1 MATSTPWDKIPK
13 VQQDILIKNGH
24 KPGAPF
30 VSMADKVA
38 ATEKAKI
45 ILKKPI
51 SSASSG
57 ESKKGGFLTS
67 PSSGSDSTGTSKT
80 IPAPIKK
87 AVSIKSTKDAI
98 GGVGDFAKRTA
109 KAVGNKET
117 ATKAG
122 KVSEEEKIK
131 NDTTLDKEA
140 VKKLRAF
147 VNAKTSLDNASQ
159 YIKPIALLDYY
170 APYVKIRLFYP
181 KRVNGKYLTVDLLTS
196 EFLTSSTD
204 SPNQALRMNN
214 YVESLSLVAE
224 GGSDIKFTLKLID
237 SNLDFTDSI
246 LMRFS
251 KEFGNGIFLEIEYGW
266 SNKEKKSLVK
276 WNGEKKPVFF
286 TNGFVGK
293 VDTVEVDENL
303 ESKRIV
309 TITGIRIDNL
319 PGELSTVLPYN
330 ELGPYPMITYQFIK
344 FLQLDAEQMKK
355 IVQLASGYNASEP
368 DKGVQRNKNKTIKDL
383 KINSVIRGKEEDLKK
398 LIDKFHNSLKT
409 LRKSVDEKDP
419 RFDFLSNIG
428 LGTDLELNSKEVER
442 FYISQGFK
450 QVIQSKDSFGNLT
463 EELMRKFTTIIR
475 DIRIHPFEAL
485 KYIVGVMNAKINDAK
500 ISDENIPGILI
511 NDFVGILD
519 KKKSSFDKNSFEL
532 IPRETEDYEIGTL
545 AGWAN
550 WDMLRL
556 DQIYDSN
563 EALRMVGILPSDIV
577 VSPTTSW
584 GDLLNMC
591 AQKCLVYSEAL
602 DLDESGEVKIDP
614 LSNMPKKLSKDEINK
629 KGKEKDASYIPILET
644 SFDKKTKEVAFKLA
658 KDFKKVSPMKI
669 KCLLTNKEQA
679 LDMLKGIELL
689 NEAKSQKSF
698 RSVSEIDTALEKGNK
713 KELREEIKTQAES
726 AKKSAIETKSKVE
739 HAAKKDFFYVINI
752 YNDKQYDLFDANF
765 AKNNILQGYSY
776 RMHTQNEYAYNFN
789 PGLPGTKLINFPDV
803 LSFKP
808 NLGNIITYLQ
818 NIISASKNLVIQ
830 VPDGDAS
837 RAIITSSDKK
847 ARERALEEK
856 RQQKKGFM
864 DDKAKAKGEETKEL
878 AEKIKNLQ
886 KEITDDENYLKS
898 SIVSDEDTNAMYKN
912 PIYLNVKTPLSAIYG
927 NGKNNNDIGILKTN
941 IVNFRKRFM
950 ASASSQYEASLEI
963 MGDPSFNDIANFGTA
978 LIYIKVY
985 NPDGSDSM
993 HTGIYRLKGVRHEL
1007 QSGAFKTNLSLHRD
1021 PKIDNPELL
1030 KDLESAIYSDALTKE
1045 EAWNRI
1051 TDKINLQDFAKEK
1064 DTKGKSLQ
1072 VNSATAISN
1081 TNKLSDAIKGEAS
1094 AEKEYRLAESR
1105 ERNALP
1111 GKTKNTAKEELNKA
1125 TANKK
1130 ATEEI
1135 FVGKARTI
1143 ASSATS

>member
-24 KPGAPF
+24 KPGAPV

-38 ATEKAKI
+38 STEKAKI
-45 ILKKPI
+45 ILKKPV
-51 SSASSG
+51 SSAPSS

-67 PSSGSDSTGTSKT
+67 PSSGDDSTGTSKT

-87 AVSIKSTKDAI
+87 AVSVKAAKDAS
-98 GGVGDFAKRTA
+98 GSVADFAKS
-109 KAVGNKET
+109 VGKVIKDKET

-122 KVSEEEKIK
+122 KASDEEKIK
-131 NDTTLDKEA
+131 NDTALDKEA
-140 VKKLRAF
+140 VKKLKAF

-159 YIKPIALLDYY
+159 YVKPIALLDYY

-181 KRVNGKYLTVDLLTS
+181 KRVEGKYVTVDLLTS

-204 SPNQALRMNN
+204 SPNQTLRMNN
-214 YVESLSLVAE
+214 YIESLSLVAE

-251 KEFGNGIFLEIEYGW
+251 KEFGNGIFLEVEYGW

-293 VDTVEVDENL
+293 VDNIEVDENL

-344 FLQLDAEQMKK
+344 FLQLNAEQMKK

-368 DKGVQRNKNKTIKDL
+368 DKGVQRDKKGKIKL
-383 KINSVIRGKEEDLKK
+383 GINTVIRGKEDELKRLIDNFHKAKDGLKK
-398 LIDKFHNSLKT
+398 ELKE
-409 LRKSVDEKDP
+409 DDP
-419 RFDFLSNIG
+419 RYKFLSSIG
-428 LGTDLELNSKEVER
+428 SSSALRPKEVEN
-442 FYISQGFK
+442 YYLQQGFK

-485 KYIVGVMNAKINDAK
+485 KYIAGVMNAKINDAK

-532 IPRETEDYEIGTL
+532 IPRETEGYEIGAL

-726 AKKSAIETKSKVE
+726 AKKSAIETKDKVKQ
-739 HAAKKDFFYVINI
+739 AAKKDFFYVINI

-847 ARERALEEK
+847 ARERALKEK
-856 RQQKKGFM
+856 KEQKKGFM

-1030 KDLESAIYSDALTKE
+1030 KDLESTIYSDALTKE

-1064 DTKGKSLQ
+1064 DAKGNPLQ

-1081 TNKLSDAIKGEAS
+1081 TNKLSDAIKGEAA

-1111 GKTKNTAKEELNKA
+1111 GLEGKSIEETKKELSKA
-1125 TANKK
+1125 TVNKK